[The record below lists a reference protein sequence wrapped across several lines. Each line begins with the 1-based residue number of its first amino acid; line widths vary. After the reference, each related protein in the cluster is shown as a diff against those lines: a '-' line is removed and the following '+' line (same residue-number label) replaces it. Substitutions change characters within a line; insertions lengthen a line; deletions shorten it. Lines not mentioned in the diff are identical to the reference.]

1 VGGES
6 LAGFVKPAYDQGEG
20 HDMGR
25 EVQFET
31 VIEQAMRLTI
41 KDQLQLIS
49 DLSATLSQQF
59 QVADQGQKTSADF
72 YGVMR
77 GVTYDEVDFEA
88 AQWRP
93 ADEALRGD

>member
-1 VGGES
+1 ME
-6 LAGFVKPAYDQGEG
+6 
-20 HDMGR
+20 R

-31 VIEQAMRLTI
+31 VIEQAKRLAI

-59 QVADQGQKTSADF
+59 HVTDQGQKTSADF

-77 GVTYDEVDFEA
+77 GVTYDEADFEA

-93 ADEALRGD
+93 TEEALRGD